1 MGSVAGV
8 VGCLDVSRVG
18 LFASPKIA
26 VPRAR
31 ECRLQ
36 TVCQGRPGSLPR
48 ANRRIDTPGLT
59 VAHRLGQGAP
69 RLYTEIG
76 THGAGP
82 PNFPRHKLAGALAAS
97 AAKALG
103 LRHTGD
109 RRVERVCLQPALPR
123 ASATYCRLSSRPR
136 ALPHC
141 LLYYIQTAA
150 VPPSRLVHT
159 PPPSPSPLSGNCQPS
174 RLHPH
179 HLLRQPQQPHLPN
192 PTPRLHTQW

>member
-1 MGSVAGV
+1 M
-8 VGCLDVSRVG
+8 GCLAGGIICLAQDSSPASPRVSIANGVSRQAWLAAPG
-18 LFASPKIA
+18 ELTNRHPRAHCCAPAGAGRASP
-26 VPRAR
+26 VHGNRHAR
-31 ECRLQ
+31 
-36 TVCQGRPGSLPR
+36 
-48 ANRRIDTPGLT
+48 RR
-59 VAHRLGQGAP
+59 
-69 RLYTEIG
+69 
-76 THGAGP
+76 P
-82 PNFPRHKLAGALAAS
+82 PNFPRHKLAGALAA
-97 AAKALG
+97 KALG
-103 LRHTGD
+103 LRHTGA

-179 HLLRQPQQPHLPN
+179 HLLRQPQPHLPN